1 MMRRTAFSIA
11 FVAAFAAV
19 CLSGLAYFALNMG
32 LHGPWSREFQLKA
45 EFAAANG
52 LVAQDD
58 VRVSGVSV
66 GKVTGL
72 DRAGSGTVVT
82 MALQPGVELR
92 QDTRAVIR
100 PKSLLGEQFVE
111 LIRPQGSDRPALQ
124 SGATIPR
131 SQTGQSVQIDDI
143 LNAVADPQ
151 TRAAMSE
158 SFRELGVAVDGRAQD
173 VSNTLPP
180 LDSTMA
186 NFRPLARVG
195 EARQKELDRILT
207 NLNTI
212 MQALADEQDA
222 LGRIVD
228 SGNTVMG
235 AMASRDAALASTVE
249 NGAAVF
255 ASLDAVFANLTPAD
269 RASLQLSP
277 GAIAAGRHMLAFTNP
292 EVDRLLPEILLSQIS
307 WPDNQINITTTES
320 LTLASEWIS
329 AFSRRDIA
337 SDGNY
342 TLGITSICP
351 SVVSGPPAACPTP
364 STPQA
369 GVSLPGQLPA
379 GAANSVAGLPADLSQ
394 LLLKQLKGVTP

>member
-1 MMRRTAFSIA
+1 VS
-11 FVAAFAAV
+11 
-19 CLSGLAYFALNMG
+19 
-32 LHGPWSREFQLKA
+32 
-45 EFAAANG
+45 
-52 LVAQDD
+52 QDD
-58 VRVSGVSV
+58 VRVSGVTV

-82 MALQPGVELR
+82 MAVQPGIELR
-92 QDTRAVIR
+92 QDVRAVIR

-111 LIRPQGSDRPALQ
+111 LIRAQGSDRPVLQ

-131 SQTGQSVQIDDI
+131 TQTGQSVQIDDI

-158 SFRELGVAVDGRAQD
+158 SFRELGVAVEGRAQD

-235 AMASRDAALASTVE
+235 AMASRDAALASTVD

-292 EVDRLLPEILLSQIS
+292 EVDQLLPEILLSQIS
-307 WPDNQINITTTES
+307 WPDNQINITSRES

-329 AFSRRDIA
+329 AFSRRDIP

-351 SVVSGPPAACPTP
+351 SVVSGPPVPCPTP

-369 GVSLPGQLPA
+369 GSALTGRLPA
-379 GAANSVAGLPADLSQ
+379 GAANPAAGLPNDLSQ
-394 LLLKQLKGVTP
+394 LLLKQLQGIGP